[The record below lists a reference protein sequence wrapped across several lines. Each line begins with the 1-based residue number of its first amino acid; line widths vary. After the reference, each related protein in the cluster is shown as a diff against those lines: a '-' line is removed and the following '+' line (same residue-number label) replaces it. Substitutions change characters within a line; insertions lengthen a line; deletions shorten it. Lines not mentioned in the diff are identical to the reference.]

1 MWEEKINQFFE
12 NMSEYDNNSLVLHVA
27 VDLIDMLKER
37 VTFDLDDE
45 CNMTITVLKYGESKE
60 NCEVDEEGFMY
71 WLHFTFHKE
80 LIDIILSLRPK
91 YTTIQENNKTLIND
105 IKVVREVA
113 QKNEL
118 ETKLTKNNKELEALQ
133 MIMNKVDT
141 YRRNTFAYLRDRE
154 QVEKMLSYIRIYKE
168 QSD

>member
-1 MWEEKINQFFE
+1 M
-12 NMSEYDNNSLVLHVA
+12 
-27 VDLIDMLKER
+27 
-37 VTFDLDDE
+37 
-45 CNMTITVLKYGESKE
+45 
-60 NCEVDEEGFMY
+60 
-71 WLHFTFHKE
+71 
-80 LIDIILSLRPK
+80 RPK

-113 QKNEL
+113 MKNEL

-154 QVEKMLSYIRIYKE
+154 QIEKMLSYIRIYKE